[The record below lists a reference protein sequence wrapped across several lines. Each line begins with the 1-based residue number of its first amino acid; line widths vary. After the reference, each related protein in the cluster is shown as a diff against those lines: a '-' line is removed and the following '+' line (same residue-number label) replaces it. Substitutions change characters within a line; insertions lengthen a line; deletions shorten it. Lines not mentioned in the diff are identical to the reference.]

1 MRFGRLWVFASIV
14 TSTAIAVIACGPGKD
29 DAPPKTQAATT
40 PSASAS
46 AAPAD
51 DPRAPSVHYLT
62 PDGLV
67 GLVLDR
73 SDGKF
78 KVRVDGE
85 QDIIELTPEEDR
97 HAGDLR
103 GHYLTTPQNKHM
115 MYLSSGGGLTFYKGR
130 DEFVMRRDHS
140 VDPLPAATIAGAP
153 KKEKLAYEIYDEQLD
168 AISVRKKFPSYT
180 SLDASNLTK
189 VSAALDQV
197 DPSMVVHYTMRD
209 PNGWLPS
216 VRWTPNN
223 VSGTSFGGGAWQTDD
238 LWDRNKK
245 GLAKYGAT
253 VKGYSEP
260 DSQGNHLFVQKMKG
274 YPPNLA
280 SGTPGIIWEMEGTSA
295 VFVAFDGARYSVDCG
310 NANVEKGQPLEMG
323 AGPVASWPAPLQHS
337 LVGIPEITALAKAGA
352 IPQKTG
358 DDLLLID
365 DEWNKCAQKA
375 WTGAKPEID
384 KLKTTDM
391 DASTR
396 SNRMTALRDKWA
408 EQVRGK
414 CKGSTD
420 KLEKSVLSFIETRD
434 KERTALFEKAK
445 AKFGKP

>member
-1 MRFGRLWVFASIV
+1 VGAVIG
-14 TSTAIAVIACGPGKD
+14 TSTAIAAIACGPGKD

-51 DPRAPSVHYLT
+51 DPRAPSVHYLSG
-62 PDGLV
+62 DGLI

-85 QDIIELTPEEDR
+85 QDITELTPEEDR
-97 HAGDLR
+97 HAGELR
-103 GHYLTTPQNKHM
+103 GHYLTTPANKHM
-115 MYLSSGGGLTFYKGR
+115 MYLSSGGGLTYYKGR
-130 DEFVMRRDHS
+130 DEFPLRRDHS
-140 VDPLPAATIAGAP
+140 VDLLPVATISGPP
-153 KKEKLAYEIYDEQLD
+153 KKEKAAYQIYDEQLD
-168 AISVRKKFPSYT
+168 ALSVRKKFPTFT
-180 SLDASNLTK
+180 SLDASNLAK
-189 VSAALDQV
+189 VSSAFDQA

-216 VRWTPNN
+216 VHWTPNN

-238 LWDRNKK
+238 MWDRNKK
-245 GLAKYGAT
+245 GLAKYGAV

-274 YPPNLA
+274 YPPPLA
-280 SGTPGIIWEMEGTSA
+280 NGTPGIVWETDGTTA
-295 VFVAFDGARYSVDCG
+295 VFVAFDGARYQVDCG
-310 NANVEKGQPLEMG
+310 SATVDKGQPLEMG
-323 AGPVASWPAPLQHS
+323 PGPVASWPAPLQHS
-337 LVGIPEITALAKAGA
+337 MVGIPEITALAKAGA

-375 WTGAKPEID
+375 WTGAKPEME

-391 DASTR
+391 DPSTR
-396 SNRMTALRDKWA
+396 NNRMQALHEKWA
-408 EQVRGK
+408 DQVRGK
-414 CKGSTD
+414 CKPSTD
-420 KLEKSVLSFIETRD
+420 KLEKAVLTFIETRD
-434 KERTALFEKAK
+434 KERSALFDKAK